1 MNTQLDAVNV
11 PGCATAE
18 SSRRDMAGPGRTV
31 PPAPVA
37 RIVRIDVPSRRRQR
51 RRKGVGLHT
60 ERSER
65 AIRFTISPDRVTL
78 VYGAVQVDRLV
89 GSEPR
94 RLTDIGVVTRWNTGM
109 GLPVTGCVPVLLGSY
124 STTYWPSKSVGVP
137 STKPRMRITHR
148 LLLFSF
154 MYPIVRCGYDMCGS
168 PIPR

>member
-1 MNTQLDAVNV
+1 MNTQLDVVNV
-11 PGCATAE
+11 PAAIAE
-18 SSRRDMAGPGRTV
+18 SPRRYMAGPGRTV

-37 RIVRIDVPSRRRQR
+37 RIVRIDVPSRRRQFR
-51 RRKGVGLHT
+51 DRLGLHT

-65 AIRFTISPDRVTL
+65 TVRFTISPDRVTL
-78 VYGAVQVDRLV
+78 VYGAVQVDRL
-89 GSEPR
+89 GGTEPR
-94 RLTDIGVVTRWNTGM
+94 RLTDIGVVARWNTGI

-168 PIPR
+168 PILR

>member
-94 RLTDIGVVTRWNTGM
+94 RLTDIGGGHQMEYRHGFTCHWLRAGPARVVLNHILAVEIGWR
-109 GLPVTGCVPVLLGSY
+109 PVN
-124 STTYWPSKSVGVP
+124 
-137 STKPRMRITHR
+137 
-148 LLLFSF
+148 
-154 MYPIVRCGYDMCGS
+154 
-168 PIPR
+168 